1 MVQIDI
7 PIAFII
13 SQLTIDIG
21 KDIIKAKAKE
31 EKGAKPKIYYQY
43 LARCLLVAGLVIAPA
58 GGYLLA
64 GWPGWESQYWWWR
77 FEQPMYSNMNALLP
91 ALFTFTIVL
100 GGYLGFELGYRL
112 VVSDR
117 ERYLKPI
124 YIGLLALTSGTVLLG
139 WPAPVR
145 AHQWHRV
152 AWMAGTGSR
161 GHVGGVCHQPCRYGL
176 PLGQLAGIFYRL
188 AGRYRFFLGCLCF
201 LPNNAGKGSK
211 SLFPN
216 LWKPGKIK
224 GGDHVEYTSG
234 YLSESN

>member
-21 KDIIKAKAKE
+21 KDVIKAKARE

-77 FEQPMYSNMNALLP
+77 FEQPMYSNVNALLP
-91 ALFTFTIVL
+91 AVFTFTIVL

-112 VVSDR
+112 VISDR

-145 AHQWHRV
+145 VGTLQEFVTNPAGMAYLWDNWRGFFTG
-152 AWMAGTGSR
+152 WM
-161 GHVGGVCHQPCRYGL
+161 GV
-176 PLGQLAGIFYRL
+176 IV
-188 AGRYRFFLGCLCF
+188 FFLAAFAFFVIMQVREARAFSQTYG
-201 LPNNAGKGSK
+201 NQEK
-211 SLFPN
+211 
-216 LWKPGKIK
+216 
-224 GGDHVEYTSG
+224 
-234 YLSESN
+234 

>member
-21 KDIIKAKAKE
+21 KDVIKAKAKE
-31 EKGAKPKIYYQY
+31 EKGSKPKIYYQY

-77 FEQPMYSNMNALLP
+77 FEQPMYSNVNALLP
-91 ALFTFTIVL
+91 ALFTFSIVL
-100 GGYLGFELGYRL
+100 GGYLGFESGYRL
-112 VVSDR
+112 LISNR

-124 YIGLLALTSGTVLLG
+124 YIGLLALTSGSVLLG

-145 AHQWHRV
+145 VGTLQEFV
-152 AWMAGTGSR
+152 TNPTGMAYLWDNWRGFFTGW
-161 GHVGGVCHQPCRYGL
+161 VGV
-176 PLGQLAGIFYRL
+176 IV
-188 AGRYRFFLGCLCF
+188 FFLATF
-201 LPNNAGKGSK
+201 A
-211 SLFPN
+211 F
-216 LWKPGKIK
+216 
-224 GGDHVEYTSG
+224 
-234 YLSESN
+234 YLIIQVREARAFSQSHGN

>member
-13 SQLTIDIG
+13 SQLTVDIG
-21 KDIIKAKAKE
+21 KNVIKAEAKE

-77 FEQPMYSNMNALLP
+77 FEQPMYSNVNALLP

-112 VVSDR
+112 VISDR

-145 AHQWHRV
+145 VGTLQEFA
-152 AWMAGTGSR
+152 ANPAGMAYLWDNWRGFFTGW
-161 GHVGGVCHQPCRYGL
+161 VGVIVFFSAAFAFFIMMQVREARAFTKTYGD
-176 PLGQLAGIFYRL
+176 Q
-188 AGRYRFFLGCLCF
+188 
-201 LPNNAGKGSK
+201 
-211 SLFPN
+211 
-216 LWKPGKIK
+216 KIE

-234 YLSESN
+234 YLSKNN